1 MAIID
6 GNEYTLSQLFD
17 FIDEDVS
24 NAVSYIYNFINHLTL
39 DVSNDIFSDVIKIE
53 NYVVDSYPT
62 EPLRTSLR
70 GRKGIYVFV
79 VERDMDL
86 TRDEVVSYSHRCTGS
101 GFPHWVEISLRVGQH
116 FYQGSATGMSLLSRL
131 NQHYSNRNDISSM
144 RLNSNERLFIKDNL
158 SVYVF
163 PVKRELQDNSFIIR
177 MIEKELHNQFPAI
190 TGSNRV

>member
-101 GFPHWVEISLRVGQH
+101 GFPHWV
-116 FYQGSATGMSLLSRL
+116 
-131 NQHYSNRNDISSM
+131 
-144 RLNSNERLFIKDNL
+144 
-158 SVYVF
+158 
-163 PVKRELQDNSFIIR
+163 
-177 MIEKELHNQFPAI
+177 
-190 TGSNRV
+190 

>member
-1 MAIID
+1 
-6 GNEYTLSQLFD
+6 
-17 FIDEDVS
+17 
-24 NAVSYIYNFINHLTL
+24 
-39 DVSNDIFSDVIKIE
+39 
-53 NYVVDSYPT
+53 
-62 EPLRTSLR
+62 
-70 GRKGIYVFV
+70 
-79 VERDMDL
+79 
-86 TRDEVVSYSHRCTGS
+86 
-101 GFPHWVEISLRVGQH
+101 
-116 FYQGSATGMSLLSRL
+116 MSLLSRL